1 MAQVVVVSQLSLDR
15 VELKRVSKVFGNV
28 VALRNISLT
37 VRAGET
43 VVLAGHNGAGKSTLL
58 SVLATLIR
66 PTSGEVLFDGQPAAA
81 LGAELRA
88 TIGFAAEQPLGYAEL
103 TGRENVVF
111 QAKAHR
117 LSRPTERADEVIE
130 ALGLAALADRSAG
143 GYSQGELRRL
153 ALARALVHSPRMLLL
168 DEPTSGLD
176 VMGATTLVELIRAR
190 GTEDAVSLISTHDPW
205 LGAQIGQRVV
215 TLARGEVSRDRS
227 APDGVE
233 AWRELLGNHP

>member
-1 MAQVVVVSQLSLDR
+1 MSQLSLNT
-15 VELKRVSKVFGNV
+15 VELIGVSKVFGSV
-28 VALRNISLT
+28 VALRRVSLE

-43 VVLAGHNGAGKSTLL
+43 VILAGHNGAGKSTLL

-66 PTSGEVLFDGQPAAA
+66 PTSGEVLFDGQPPAA

-103 TGRENVVF
+103 TGRENVVL

-117 LSRPTERADEVIE
+117 LPNPGERAEEMIE
-130 ALGLAALADRSAG
+130 ALGLAALADRPAG

-176 VMGATTLVELIRAR
+176 VMGATTLVELIRDQNTS
-190 GTEDAVSLISTHDPW
+190 GTVMLISTHDPW

-215 TLARGEVSRDRS
+215 TLARGEVSRDQS

-233 AWRELLGNHP
+233 AWRELLGAHT